1 MQDKQLFEYAIVRV
15 VPRVERGE
23 FLNVGVILYCASKNF
38 LQIKFSLNKE
48 RLVALSS
55 EIEFSEVGQILHS
68 FEQICKGTREGGSIA
83 KLPLSSRFR
92 WLTAARSTIIQT
104 SPVHPGLCS
113 DMDKTLNK
121 LYIEMVG

>member
-1 MQDKQLFEYAIVRV
+1 MQDKQLFEYAIIRV

-38 LQIKFSLNKE
+38 LQIKYSLNKE
-48 RLVALSS
+48 RLLALSP
-55 EIEFSEVGQILHS
+55 EIEINEVREILHS
-68 FEQICKGTREGGSIA
+68 FEQICKGTAEGGSIA

-92 WLTAARSTIIQT
+92 WLTAARSTIIQS

-113 DMDKTLNK
+113 DMDKTIDK
-121 LYIEMVG
+121 LYKEMVE